1 MTPACLLLRELAA
14 VAGIALPLIQ
24 VFCPMWLIFYVF
36 GLDWRRWAALI
47 EGRTTQL
54 VAVLFL
60 FLIIQEVAGFWW
72 YLTGDFN
79 MATTQLKLGS
89 AATSLAV
96 IALLMAVPG
105 SFKSRLSSTLLV
117 DLGNA
122 SFGIYLCHILAL
134 KAVWKLLGLFVIP
147 LGVSTF
153 AVWALTLAGSYS
165 LVSLCGRYLPERI
178 HIIVGL

>member
-1 MTPACLLLRELAA
+1 
-14 VAGIALPLIQ
+14 
-24 VFCPMWLIFYVF
+24 MWLIFYVF

-54 VAVLFL
+54 VAVLFI

-117 DLGNA
+117 I
-122 SFGIYLCHILAL
+122 FY
-134 KAVWKLLGLFVIP
+134 
-147 LGVSTF
+147 F
-153 AVWALTLAGSYS
+153 A
-165 LVSLCGRYLPERI
+165 C
-178 HIIVGL
+178 

>member
-1 MTPACLLLRELAA
+1 
-14 VAGIALPLIQ
+14 
-24 VFCPMWLIFYVF
+24 MWLIFYVF

-54 VAVLFL
+54 VAVLFI

-96 IALLMAVPG
+96 IALLMIA
-105 SFKSRLSSTLLV
+105 SKMLV
-117 DLGNA
+117 
-122 SFGIYLCHILAL
+122 
-134 KAVWKLLGLFVIP
+134 
-147 LGVSTF
+147 
-153 AVWALTLAGSYS
+153 
-165 LVSLCGRYLPERI
+165 
-178 HIIVGL
+178 